1 MNSRTVRVVSVVFAA
16 TLLGSRAVPAETQE
30 LAAEVCVYGATPS
43 GILAALAVQRGGRTV
58 VIVEPSRWVG
68 GMLGAGLKP
77 TQDCPNLHATGGM
90 TRQLLTTLG
99 QPWIERDGR
108 SVRGSKSNR
117 ELNPAEIRQDFLD
130 LLQQH
135 EIRVVYEHRIS
146 RCERDGA
153 AIRAAVFDLAP
164 FDPLGCPVAEPQRAA
179 ALRVTAGVF
188 IDASY
193 EGDLMA
199 SAGVAYRTGREAAD
213 EFDEPFAG
221 VQPPMETAPLDPFVE
236 RGNPASG
243 LLAWVEHDHGL
254 PLGAADGYTQAYN
267 YRYYTTDDPEQ
278 RIALTPPADYD
289 AAAFELVG
297 RYVEHLANTIPEP
310 DKLHERLRRIF
321 PGWMNSAEWNYHRDS
336 LFTMAPVGISQLY
349 AAGDYAAKARVWKQ
363 HQDYLRGL
371 HHFMSTDPRVPEAF
385 RRQTAA
391 LGLDGRPHP
400 DTHGWPH
407 QLYIRVARRLNG
419 RYTITAHDVYNRT
432 TIDDPIGLAQYG
444 IDTYPARRI
453 WFRQG
458 EQILVGLEGKMFVG
472 GARGPTNVPY
482 PVPYRAITPPAD
494 QCTNLLVPVCFS
506 ATHLG
511 YASARMEPVFMIC
524 GQSAGIAACQALAE
538 QTSVQQ
544 IDPAALQSAL
554 EQAGQVL
561 RWTEELAQLA
571 RTHDDSARYSFD
583 ELCRTCDRDGDR
595 RVSRAEWEAGKPGW
609 GWLFSFLDKDR
620 NGFVDPPEY
629 AAFQEYKQAHPDWQK
644 LRATLPGNPD
654 EEQDRP

>member
-1 MNSRTVRVVSVVFAA
+1 MNSLTAQVVSVVFATA
-16 TLLGSRAVPAETQE
+16 LLCARSVPAETQQ

-43 GILAALAVQRGGRTV
+43 GILAALAVRQRGRAV

-77 TQDCPNLHATGGM
+77 TQDCPNIHATGGM
-90 TRQLLTTLG
+90 TRPLLATLG
-99 QPWIERDGR
+99 QPWIEHDGR
-108 SVRGSKSNR
+108 TVRGSKSNR
-117 ELNPAEIRQDFLD
+117 ELNPADIRRDFLD
-130 LLQQH
+130 LLQQQKIH
-135 EIRVVYEHRIS
+135 VVYEHRVN
-146 RCERDGA
+146 RCEKDGSA
-153 AIRAAVFDLAP
+153 LRAAVFDFAP
-164 FDPLGCPVAEPQRAA
+164 FDELGCPVAEPQRAA
-179 ALRVTAGVF
+179 ALRVTACVF

-199 SAGVAYRTGREAAD
+199 SAGVSYRTGREAAT
-213 EFDEPFAG
+213 EYDEPFAG
-221 VQPPMETAPLDPFVE
+221 VQPPMEAAPIDPFVE

-243 LLAWVEHDHGL
+243 LLAWVEHDHGQ
-254 PLGAADGYTQAYN
+254 PVGAADGYTQAYN
-267 YRYYTTDDPEQ
+267 YRYYTTDAPEH
-278 RIALTPPADYD
+278 RIELTPPPDYH
-289 AAAFELVG
+289 AAEFELVG
-297 RYVEHLANTIPEP
+297 RYVEHLTNTILEP
-310 DKLHERLRRIF
+310 QQLHERLRRIF

-336 LFTMAPVGISQLY
+336 LFTMAPVGISQRY
-349 AAGDYAAKARVWKQ
+349 AAGDHTAKARVWKQ

-385 RRQTAA
+385 RQQTAA
-391 LGLDGRPHP
+391 WGLDRRPHP
-400 DTHGWPH
+400 ETHGWPH
-407 QLYIRVARRLNG
+407 QLYIRVARRLRG

-458 EQILVGLEGKMFVG
+458 DQMLVGLEGKMFVG

-482 PVPYRAITPPAD
+482 PVPYRAITPSAD

-524 GQSAGIAACQALAE
+524 GQSAGIAACHALAE
-538 QTSVQQ
+538 ETSVQQ
-544 IDPAALQSAL
+544 IDLPTLRSAL

-561 RWTEELAQLA
+561 RWTEELARLA
-571 RTHDDSARYSFD
+571 EVHGGSATYTFD

-595 RVSRAEWEAGKPGW
+595 RVSQAEWEAGKPGW
-609 GWLFSFLDKDR
+609 GWLFPRIDKNRDGFL
-620 NGFVDPPEY
+620 DPPEY
-629 AAFQEYKQAHPDWQK
+629 AAFQDYKRAHPDWQK
-644 LRATLPGNPD
+644 LRATS
-654 EEQDRP
+654 EED